1 MPSSSRN
8 RKRREKAQRRSV
20 NLLTILG
27 CIAGAFCLVVVLA
40 CVVGATWLMG
50 LPDYSGISSYAN
62 TGITTIYANDRET
75 VLAKLYLE
83 NRIEISQD
91 EVSEYVLEGTV
102 ATEDERFY
110 EHGGIDPIGIARAVI
125 VNAASGGTSEGASTI
140 TQQLVRNTVLL
151 DEMTDRSIRRKVR
164 EMYIASQ
171 VERQYT
177 KDEILMM
184 YINVVNY
191 GDGCYGRE
199 PRLLRQARK
208 RAHAFR
214 SRLAHRHSAIPQRVQ
229 PPRAHGQGHGT
240 SRGRAAT
247 HALQRLYHANGIRRR
262 TQRHARAL
270 RPDAR

>member
-1 MPSSSRN
+1 MCSHRKETELPSSSRN

-40 CVVGATWLMG
+40 CVGATWLMG

-140 TQQLVRNTVLL
+140 TGARSVRCTSPR
-151 DEMTDRSIRRKVR
+151 RS
-164 EMYIASQ
+164 SDS
-171 VERQYT
+171 T
-177 KDEILMM
+177 
-184 YINVVNY
+184 
-191 GDGCYGRE
+191 
-199 PRLLRQARK
+199 PRT
-208 RAHAFR
+208 R
-214 SRLAHRHSAIPQRVQ
+214 SS
-229 PPRAHGQGHGT
+229 
-240 SRGRAAT
+240 
-247 HALQRLYHANGIRRR
+247 
-262 TQRHARAL
+262 
-270 RPDAR
+270 